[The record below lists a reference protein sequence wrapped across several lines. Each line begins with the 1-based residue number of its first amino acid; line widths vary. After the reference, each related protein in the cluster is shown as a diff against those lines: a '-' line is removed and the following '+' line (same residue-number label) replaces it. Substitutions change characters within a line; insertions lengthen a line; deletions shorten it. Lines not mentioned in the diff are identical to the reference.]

1 MSIGAHARSR
11 QQATASQVVVPQS
24 GSRTGTKAKEKA
36 NGRVQVL
43 HTTSANLS
51 NGWRYR
57 SNPSSG
63 QRQIGEARKVWDSAT
78 CPFHAG
84 FCGSRTNQICARYP
98 VLDLFRPYNTPYS
111 SLRQSSH
118 TDGHYRSTLRRP
130 HTTPMARDPCRCLGL
145 SSLESS
151 SSGLST
157 AIWNPAGLRE
167 RARPIRNGSE
177 RHWGGDAVSFDRDNG
192 SELDRGYGE
201 RHERRPAPHLQAAL
215 RLRRGGGSPAP
226 RP

>member
-11 QQATASQVVVPQS
+11 QPATASQVVVPQS

-98 VLDLFRPYNTPYS
+98 VLDLFR
-111 SLRQSSH
+111 
-118 TDGHYRSTLRRP
+118 
-130 HTTPMARDPCRCLGL
+130 

-177 RHWGGDAVSFDRDNG
+177 RHWGGDAVSFDRGNG

-215 RLRRGGGSPAP
+215 RLRRVWDCPVREQQA
-226 RP
+226 RARR